1 MIEILNF
8 QVVRLNDGLYKKK
21 ERTET
26 DIFGMMFKSGIQRT
40 LTKQT
45 FRGALI
51 EVYLSKY
58 SNLSTEFSTN
68 NTTNKYLNNLKLIF
82 FKL

>member
-1 MIEILNF
+1 
-8 QVVRLNDGLYKKK
+8 
-21 ERTET
+21 
-26 DIFGMMFKSGIQRT
+26 MMFKSGIQRT

-51 EVYLSKY
+51 EVYLGKY

>member
-1 MIEILNF
+1 
-8 QVVRLNDGLYKKK
+8 
-21 ERTET
+21 
-26 DIFGMMFKSGIQRT
+26 MMFKSGIQRT

-82 FKL
+82 FKLKHFIFIARNGVTRS

>member
-1 MIEILNF
+1 
-8 QVVRLNDGLYKKK
+8 
-21 ERTET
+21 
-26 DIFGMMFKSGIQRT
+26 MMFKSGIQQT

-58 SNLSTEFSTN
+58 SNLSTKFSTN

>member
-1 MIEILNF
+1 MVYI
-8 QVVRLNDGLYKKK
+8 RKKK
-21 ERTET
+21 GLRLWISKVKEISWT